1 MTGEIAVFRAELRAA
16 GQPWSRWGIWCA
28 GSGMLLLVGA
38 QLIGQIAPVAAYFFA
53 VLGLALVL
61 LAIGWVSLM
70 VAFVKRRR
78 WVRDHPLI
86 LPALSEAREGAG
98 ETR

>member
-38 QLIGQIAPVAAYFFA
+38 QLIGQIAPIAPYFFA
-53 VLGLALVL
+53 VLGVSLIL
-61 LAIGWVSLM
+61 LAIGWVSLLA
-70 VAFVKRRR
+70 AFIKRRQWSR
-78 WVRDHPLI
+78 AHPLI
-86 LPALSEAREGAG
+86 LPGLSEGAS
-98 ETR
+98 EPR

>member
-1 MTGEIAVFRAELRAA
+1 MTGEIEVFRAELRAA
-16 GQPWSRWGIWCA
+16 GQPWSRWGIWCS
-28 GSGMLLLVGA
+28 GLGMLFLVGA
-38 QLIGQIAPVAAYFFA
+38 QLVGQIAPVAAYFFP
-53 VLGLALVL
+53 VLGSSLVL

-78 WVRDHPLI
+78 WVKDHPLT
-86 LPALSEAREGAG
+86 LPALSEAGEGAG